1 MTVWKFFF
9 AETACSNTG
18 TAVTYTI
25 DSGQPIR
32 PYGSFQVLCT
42 VPISERKKFVMDQ
55 ILKPGLTWD
64 GQTGIISYQ
73 ITDPVYVNGI
83 FYSGNKLRK
92 ELVTNLTSNET
103 IVRAAVILAETTNA
117 TYISKYQ
124 EGQNWVFV
132 FEFDREPAYV
142 ELGAGATFTK
152 FVAKNWKTIA
162 AVLVSLG
169 VVAIVWLWRDAVTAV
184 PEAQAQISANDTQ
197 SLAEI
202 LNNPTLT
209 PEQKTSLVETVLK
222 KTYGDL
228 TGATGADS
236 GSYILYGIG
245 ILAAAYIIGEMMK
258 GRR

>member
-1 MTVWKFFF
+1 MVIICQ
-9 AETACSNTG
+9 ETATISGSNSIICGKTIRISNIQDWINYNKIDVYLIDRELLGIGDYTFTLGTEQIRVQLVSKNVSAG
-18 TAVTYTI
+18 TAVVTLTI
-25 DSGQPIR
+25 SGEAVKIQ
-32 PYGSFQVLCT
+32 
-42 VPISERKKFVMDQ
+42 
-55 ILKPGLTWD
+55 
-64 GQTGIISYQ
+64 
-73 ITDPVYVNGI
+73 
-83 FYSGNKLRK
+83 K

-103 IVRAAVILAETTNA
+103 IVKAAVILVETTNA
-117 TYISKYQ
+117 TYVSKYQ

-142 ELGAGATFTK
+142 ELGAGATFAK
-152 FVAKNWKTIA
+152 FVAKNWATIA
-162 AVLVSLG
+162 AVLVGLG

-228 TGATGADS
+228 TGADS